1 MLKVI
6 SDRKRKVI
14 EFAKIFQVDDWETI
28 YKWISFGIYWAAM
41 FVFIL
46 WHVIG
51 SFVEPSYFPD
61 QKS

>member
-1 MLKVI
+1 MNLLRI
-6 SDRKRKVI
+6 GR
-14 EFAKIFQVDDWETI
+14 KIFQVDDWETI

-51 SFVEPSYFPD
+51 SFVEPSYFPA
-61 QKS
+61 QKG